1 MDFCSISYYVW
12 KDCYMDV
19 ITSTIVSGVIYDMLK
34 NSVLITA
41 KSIKEYFLEELLEIS
56 NEQARQIAEQARS
69 IDFSDINNISRESFI
84 ENHQNQFN
92 TINNVNSNVNQN
104 VNSPNNSGML
114 FNNSASTLHQTI
126 NLPENTVQK
135 KS

>member
-69 IDFSDINNISRESFI
+69 IDFSDISNISRESFI

-104 VNSPNNSGML
+104 VNIPNNSGML

>member
-1 MDFCSISYYVW
+1 
-12 KDCYMDV
+12 MDV
-19 ITSTIVSGVIYDMLK
+19 ITGTIVSGVIYDMLK
-34 NSVLITA
+34 SSVLITA
-41 KSIKEYFLEELLEIS
+41 KNIKEYFLEELLEIS
-56 NEQARQIAEQARS
+56 NQQARQIAEQARS
-69 IDFSDINNISRESFI
+69 INLSDINNISRESFI

-104 VNSPNNSGML
+104 VDSSNNSGTL
-114 FNNSASTLHQTI
+114 LNNSAQTLHQTF

>member
-1 MDFCSISYYVW
+1 MDI
-12 KDCYMDV
+12 
-19 ITSTIVSGVIYDMLK
+19 ITGAIISGVIYDILK
-34 NSVLITA
+34 NGALISA
-41 KSIKEYFLEELLEIS
+41 KSIKSYFEQELLELS

-69 IDFSDINNISRESFI
+69 INFSDISNISRENFI
-84 ENHQNQFN
+84 ENHQNQFH

-104 VNSPNNSGML
+104 VNSQNNSGTL
-114 FNNSASTLHQTI
+114 LNNSANTLNQTI